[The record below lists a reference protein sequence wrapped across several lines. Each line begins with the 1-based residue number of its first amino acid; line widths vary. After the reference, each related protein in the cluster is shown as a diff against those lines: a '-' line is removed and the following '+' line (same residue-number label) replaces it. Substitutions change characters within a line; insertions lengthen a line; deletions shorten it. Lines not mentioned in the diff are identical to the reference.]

1 MFVSH
6 RWQLI
11 LFVCS
16 LINIIFIISIPFEN
30 TKDDNETTL
39 NISDLAMIDENGNEI
54 AFKYENNEN
63 NKIDDDKTEIN
74 TLNPLSESI
83 KTTTT
88 DFISGLLI
96 EIIDDNF
103 TSTTETPYKSKFI
116 NLIIKIIFY

>member
-1 MFVSH
+1 MFVLH

-16 LINIIFIISIPFEN
+16 LVNIICIISIPMEN
-30 TKDDNETTL
+30 AKDDNEAAL

-54 AFKYENNEN
+54 AFKYKNNEN

-74 TLNPLSESI
+74 TMNPLSESI

-103 TSTTETPYKSKFI
+103 TSTTEMPYKSKL
-116 NLIIKIIFY
+116 LI